1 MARRLPTG
9 DLQLGFDMAPVLPKQ
24 RQVDTPPAPGDGVT
38 RSHSL
43 IPAHPS
49 PTRGARS
56 PIPDS
61 QTILTVGQ
69 LTRRITTLLEK
80 EIGEVRVEGE
90 ISNFRRQSSGHCY
103 FTLKDAESQLP
114 CVLFAR
120 AASLQGIEPRDGMQV
135 RLTGDLSV
143 YLARGQ
149 YQLIVRVVEATGE
162 GLLRARF
169 EELKRRLE
177 SEGLFDQGKKR
188 PLPRFPRRVGVV
200 TSPTGA
206 ALQDF
211 LHVLHRRH
219 PGLAV
224 VISPVRVQ
232 GKGAAEEIA
241 RAVLDFSSDDTGIGP
256 VDVIVVTRGG
266 GSLEDLW
273 EFNEEVVARAIASS
287 TVPVV
292 SAVGHEIDFTI
303 SDFVA
308 DLRAPTP
315 SAAAE
320 LIAADAVAIL
330 ERSRSMAYRIARE
343 ASSALD
349 RISSRIALAASGDL
363 FREPQRRVEEAW
375 QGIDRCE
382 EIIGSALSEHH
393 ERCRSRM
400 ENLAIRLRGSH
411 PGHALETGRRAL
423 VSSERRFAQ
432 VLTQGMDRERG
443 RVSRCDA
450 VLTAVD
456 PAATL
461 RRGFSITRT
470 VEGRVVTSPTDVL
483 PGELVRTTLAEGE
496 ISSEI
501 SVT

>member
-1 MARRLPTG
+1 
-9 DLQLGFDMAPVLPKQ
+9 
-24 RQVDTPPAPGDGVT
+24 
-38 RSHSL
+38 
-43 IPAHPS
+43 
-49 PTRGARS
+49 
-56 PIPDS
+56 
-61 QTILTVGQ
+61 
-69 LTRRITTLLEK
+69 LTRRITSLLEK
-80 EIGEVRVEGE
+80 EIGEIRVEGE

-149 YQLIVRVVEATGE
+149 YQLIVRMVEATGE

-177 SEGLFDQGKKR
+177 ADGLFDQEKKR

-211 LHVLHRRH
+211 LNVLHRRH
-219 PGLAV
+219 PGLSV

-232 GKGAAEEIA
+232 GQGAAGEIA
-241 RAVLDFSSDDTGIGP
+241 QAIAELSAGDPHLGI
-256 VDVIVVTRGG
+256 VDIIVVTRGG

-320 LIAADAVAIL
+320 LIAADAIAIL

-349 RISSRIALAASGDL
+349 RISSRVVLAASGDL
-363 FREPQRRVEEAW
+363 FREPRRRVEEAW

-382 EIIGSALSEHH
+382 EILGSSLSEHH

-411 PGHALETGRRAL
+411 PGHAVETGRRAL

-432 VLTQGMDRERG
+432 VLTQGMERERG

-450 VLTAVD
+450 VLSAVD

-470 VEGRVVTSPTDVL
+470 AEGRVVTDACQVKEGDLLRSTVA
-483 PGELVRTTLAEGE
+483 GGE
-496 ISSEI
+496 IH
-501 SVT
+501 SVVSKD

>member
-1 MARRLPTG
+1 MARRLLSG

-24 RQVDTPPAPGDGVT
+24 RQASTPTPTVDGVT
-38 RSHSL
+38 RPTSL
-43 IPAHPS
+43 IADQHS
-49 PTRGARS
+49 PTSGPRS
-56 PIPDS
+56 SIPAS
-61 QTILTVGQ
+61 RTILTVAQ
-69 LTRRITTLLEK
+69 LTRRITSLLEK
-80 EIGEVRVEGE
+80 EIGEVCVDGE

-149 YQLIVRVVEATGE
+149 YQLIVRAVEATGE
-162 GLLRARF
+162 GVLRARF
-169 EELKRRLE
+169 EELKSRLTA
-177 SEGLFDQGKKR
+177 EGLFDPGKKL

-211 LHVLHRRH
+211 LNVLHRRH
-219 PGLAV
+219 PGLSV

-232 GKGAAEEIA
+232 GKGAADEIA
-241 RAVLDFSSDDTGIGP
+241 RAVLDFSTNAPVIGE

-273 EFNEEVVARAIASS
+273 EFNEEVVARAIAAS
-287 TVPVV
+287 TIPVV

-303 SDFVA
+303 TDFAA

-330 ERSRSMAYRIARE
+330 ERSRSMAFRIARE
-343 ASSALD
+343 ASSALE
-349 RISSRIALAASGDL
+349 RASSRVALAASGDL
-363 FREPQRRVEEAW
+363 FREPRRRMEEAW

-382 EIIGSALSEHH
+382 EILGSALSEYR
-393 ERCRSRM
+393 ERCRSRV
-400 ENLAIRLRGSH
+400 ENLAIRLRGSY
-411 PGHALETGRRAL
+411 PGHAVETARRVL
-423 VSSERRFAQ
+423 LSSERRFAQ
-432 VLTQGMDRERG
+432 VLTQGLDRERG

-450 VLTAVD
+450 VLSAVD

-470 VEGRVVTSPTDVL
+470 TEGRVVTSTSSL
-483 PGELVRTTLAEGE
+483 SLGETLTTTLADGTV
-496 ISSEI
+496 SSVILE
-501 SVT
+501 T